1 MRDQTFMA
9 STPKGGEVSKVV
21 VCLRILL
28 LLNNIDLLLIFANGG
43 GGGGGGWGWGVKKL
57 VIFCGCHNCMLTN
70 FNKVMVLVMPLV
82 PVSQ

>member
-1 MRDQTFMA
+1 MA

-43 GGGGGGWGWGVKKL
+43 GGGGVGGGWGVKKL

-70 FNKVMVLVMPLV
+70 FKKVMVLVMPLV